1 VLNLIPLFSL
11 PDAPVLIPGHQI
23 SLVDALCN
31 LMPISPSLALC
42 LLFLGSTTFTESIS
56 VGKYP
61 RGYAAYRSRVAMF
74 VPIAT
79 PVWGVLLSLTGQK
92 GKVEELVWGLGARE
106 AEVKDDKAK
115 VQ

>member
-1 VLNLIPLFSL
+1 MLIS
-11 PDAPVLIPGHQI
+11 GHQI
-23 SLVDALCN
+23 SFADALRN

-42 LLFLGSTTFTESIS
+42 LLFISSTRFTESIS
-56 VGKYP
+56 RRKYP

-79 PVWGVLLSLTGQK
+79 PMRSMLLSLTGQK
-92 GKVEELVWGLGARE
+92 GKVEELVWGSGARE
-106 AEVKDDKAK
+106 AEVQDDKVK

>member
-1 VLNLIPLFSL
+1 
-11 PDAPVLIPGHQI
+11 
-23 SLVDALCN
+23 
-31 LMPISPSLALC
+31 MPISPSLALC

-106 AEVKDDKAK
+106 AEVKDDKVK